1 MSKRRG
7 GCLCGAVRYEFTGT
21 PRIAVSC
28 FCRDCQYSSGGA
40 PAHAMIV
47 KRNDLAIVKGAP
59 KTYWTEA
66 ESGRRVAREFCAIC
80 GTPLFAYTA
89 KKPGRL
95 ALKVGSLDDPSD
107 FKPQLAI
114 WMSSAQPWHS
124 LDLGLPRF
132 QRLPRVGKYVIGEV
146 LVAGLIKLARII
158 RPDAARD
165 RVV

>member
-7 GCLCGAVRYEFTGT
+7 GCLCGAVRYEFTDK
-21 PRIAVSC
+21 PRMGVSC
-28 FCRDCQYSSGGA
+28 FCRDCQYVSGGA
-40 PAHAMIV
+40 PAHAMIMA
-47 KRNDLAIVKGAP
+47 RQDLTVTGAT

-66 ESGRRVAREFCAIC
+66 ESGRRVAREFCSIC
-80 GTPLFAYTA
+80 GTPLFAYTE
-89 KKPGRL
+89 KRPGRV

-114 WMSSAQPWHS
+114 WMSSAQPWHT
-124 LDLGLPRF
+124 LDISLPRF